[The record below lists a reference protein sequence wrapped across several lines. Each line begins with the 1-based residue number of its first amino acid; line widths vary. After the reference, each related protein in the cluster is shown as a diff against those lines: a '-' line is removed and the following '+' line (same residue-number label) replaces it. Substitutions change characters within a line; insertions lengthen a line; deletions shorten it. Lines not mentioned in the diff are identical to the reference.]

1 VLADRP
7 NEDAVLQE
15 LRSIIGGMS
24 EDEQI
29 DLVALAWLG
38 RGDARAQGWE
48 ELRSEAAGA
57 HNRRTAAYLLAM
69 RFYLP
74 PSRTVSRNL
83 ASRPRTLRRK
93 ASDDGLPALSEANA
107 GGFRSVQSG

>member
-1 VLADRP
+1 MIEVLEDRP

-29 DLVALAWLG
+29 DLVALGWGGAIPG
-38 RGDARAQGWE
+38 RRVGRNCAAKRREHTTGARLHTFW
-48 ELRSEAAGA
+48 RC
-57 HNRRTAAYLLAM
+57 

-74 PSRTVSRNL
+74 TFRTVSRNL
-83 ASRPRTLRRK
+83 ASRPRTLSK
-93 ASDDGLPALSEANA
+93 ESL
-107 GGFRSVQSG
+107 